1 MDNQFLCLLW
11 VSSDFLLLLESN
23 FFLSSRF
30 SKNLSIHLSC
40 LICTI
45 KLKSFFSF
53 CGVDGDVPAFIPDF
67 GHLYLS
73 LSFSLGVGGA
83 DGCWQGGDG
92 IIN

>member
-1 MDNQFLCLLW
+1 M
-11 VSSDFLLLLESN
+11 
-23 FFLSSRF
+23 SSRF

-67 GHLYLS
+67 GHLDLS
-73 LSFSLGVGGA
+73 LSLSLWGWGEQMGVGREEMV
-83 DGCWQGGDG
+83 
-92 IIN
+92 